1 MLRISPIVK
10 FPALAA
16 LFALSTL
23 LAGCS
28 DSDDTASTAAA
39 PASTTSSTTS
49 ATTTSTTTS
58 TTTATVTSTAT
69 DGSSN
74 GAATLSWVPPTEN
87 TNGQSVSD
95 LAGYYIYYGTDESD
109 LSQIISVAGA
119 DTTTFVVNGLG
130 SGTYYFAVRAY
141 NTMGVDSA
149 QSDIASVTI

>member
-1 MLRISPIVK
+1 MLRIAPFVK

-16 LFALSTL
+16 LFAVSTL
-23 LAGCS
+23 IVGCS
-28 DSDDTASTAAA
+28 GSDNTASAPTSA
-39 PASTTSSTTS
+39 PAVID
-49 ATTTSTTTS
+49 TTTATPTP

-74 GAATLSWVPPTEN
+74 GAAKLTWVPPTEN

-119 DTTTFVVNGLG
+119 DTTAYVVNGLG

-141 NTMGVDSA
+141 NTMGMDSA

>member
-10 FPALAA
+10 FPTLAA
-16 LFALSTL
+16 LFALSSW

-28 DSDDTASTAAA
+28 DSDDTASTAA
-39 PASTTSSTTS
+39 PTSTTS
-49 ATTTSTTTS
+49 AVPKVTDTVTSTP
-58 TTTATVTSTAT
+58 TATVTSTAT
-69 DGSSN
+69 GGSSN

-109 LSQIISVAGA
+109 MSQIISVPGA
-119 DTTTFVVNGLG
+119 DTSTFVVNGLV

>member
-1 MLRISPIVK
+1 MSRIATFVK
-10 FPALAA
+10 SPALAA
-16 LFALSTL
+16 LFALSAM
-23 LAGCS
+23 LAGCFDSS
-28 DSDDTASTAAA
+28 DTSSTAAT
-39 PASTTSSTTS
+39 PASTTSATITD
-49 ATTTSTTTS
+49 TTTATPP

-74 GAATLSWVPPTEN
+74 GAATLTWVAPTEN

-109 LSQIISVAGA
+109 MSQIISVAGA
-119 DTTTFVVNGLG
+119 DTTTYVVNGLV

-149 QSDIASVTI
+149 QSDIASVSI

>member
-28 DSDDTASTAAA
+28 DSDDTAGTAAA
-39 PASTTSSTTS
+39 PASTTSATTS

>member
-10 FPALAA
+10 FPALVA

-28 DSDDTASTAAA
+28 DSDDTASA
-39 PASTTSSTTS
+39 PASATS
-49 ATTTSTTTS
+49 ATPKVTDTVTSTP
-58 TTTATVTSTAT
+58 TATVTSTAT
-69 DGSSN
+69 GGSSN

-109 LSQIISVAGA
+109 LSQIVSVAGA
-119 DTTTFVVNGLG
+119 DTTTYVVSGLA

>member
-1 MLRISPIVK
+1 MPRITPFVK

-23 LAGCS
+23 LAACD
-28 DSDDTASTAAA
+28 DSASTAATA
-39 PASTTSSTTS
+39 PAPTDTVT
-49 ATTTSTTTS
+49 AINTS
-58 TTTATVTSTAT
+58 TTTATVTSTPT
-69 DGSSN
+69 VGSSD
-74 GAATLSWVPPTEN
+74 GAAKLTWVAPTEN
-87 TNGQSVSD
+87 TNGQSVSN

-119 DTTTFVVNGLG
+119 DTTTYVVDGLG

>member
-1 MLRISPIVK
+1 MLKISPIVK

-28 DSDDTASTAAA
+28 DSDDTAST
-39 PASTTSSTTS
+39 PSTTSATTS

-87 TNGQSVSD
+87 TNGQPVSD
-95 LAGYYIYYGTDESD
+95 LAGYYIYYGTDKSD
-109 LSQIISVAGA
+109 LSQVIPITGA
-119 DTTTFVVNGLG
+119 DTTTYVVNGLG
-130 SGTYYFAVRAY
+130 AGTYYFAVSAY
-141 NTMGVDSA
+141 NTMGMDST

>member
-1 MLRISPIVK
+1 MIRISPIVK
-10 FPALAA
+10 IPVLAA

-39 PASTTSSTTS
+39 S
-49 ATTTSTTTS
+49 ATTSPTTTTTTTTTS

-119 DTTTFVVNGLG
+119 DTTTYVVNGLV

>member
-1 MLRISPIVK
+1 MLRITRFVK

-23 LAGCS
+23 LAACD
-28 DSDDTASTAAA
+28 DSANSASTPAA
-39 PASTTSSTTS
+39 TD
-49 ATTTSTTTS
+49 TTTAVSS
-58 TTTATVTSTAT
+58 TTTATVTTTAT

-74 GAATLSWVPPTEN
+74 GAAKLSWVAPTEN

-109 LSQIISVAGA
+109 LSQIISVGGA
-119 DTTTFVVNGLG
+119 DTTTYTVDGLG

>member
-1 MLRISPIVK
+1 V
-10 FPALAA
+10 PAI
-16 LFALSTL
+16 
-23 LAGCS
+23 
-28 DSDDTASTAAA
+28 
-39 PASTTSSTTS
+39 P
-49 ATTTSTTTS
+49 
-58 TTTATVTSTAT
+58 VTSTAT

-74 GAATLSWVPPTEN
+74 GAATLTWVPPTED

>member
-1 MLRISPIVK
+1 MLRIAPIVK

-16 LFALSTL
+16 LLALSTM
-23 LAGCS
+23 LAACD
-28 DSDDTASTAAA
+28 DSTNSASTAAT
-39 PASTTSSTTS
+39 PASTTSTTPTPTDT
-49 ATTTSTTTS
+49 ATS
-58 TTTATVTSTAT
+58 TTTATVTTPAT
-69 DGSSN
+69 GGSSN
-74 GAATLSWVPPTEN
+74 GAATLTWVAPTEN

-95 LAGYYIYYGTDESD
+95 LAGYYIYYGTDESA

-119 DTTTFVVNGLG
+119 DTTTYVVNGLV

>member
-1 MLRISPIVK
+1 MLRISSIVK

-16 LFALSTL
+16 LFALATL

-28 DSDDTASTAAA
+28 DSDDTAGTAAA

-87 TNGQSVSD
+87 TNGQSISD

-119 DTTTFVVNGLG
+119 DTTTFVVNGLV

>member
-1 MLRISPIVK
+1 MLRIIRIVK

-16 LFALSTL
+16 LLGLSSM
-23 LAGCS
+23 LAGCD
-28 DSDDTASTAAA
+28 DSADSAGTAATSA
-39 PASTTSSTTS
+39 ATTPAATTS
-49 ATTTSTTTS
+49 TS
-58 TTTATVTSTAT
+58 TTTATVTVPAT
-69 DGSSN
+69 SGSSN
-74 GAATLSWVPPTEN
+74 GAATLSWVPPTED

-109 LSQIISVAGA
+109 LSQIVSVGGA
-119 DTTTFVVNGLG
+119 DTNSYVVSGLG